1 MTTITEK
8 DLGDVIT
15 NLVSGFQQE
24 LYQKSKEQLKS
35 EWYWKWDAKKS
46 IERNLYEFT
55 DMLDL
60 HRDMARRWEEHH
72 NGSCCVVER
81 VRDEY
86 LMPRIREFL
95 DQMKNA
101 VADLPDC

>member
-1 MTTITEK
+1 MDESALK
-8 DLGDVIT
+8 NVIT
-15 NLVSGFQQE
+15 NLTSRFERDLQQ
-24 LYQKSKEQLKS
+24 KTKEQLKS

-101 VADLPDC
+101 AASID